1 MSTLVPRTANEV
13 TDAIRWAAAEGETLE
28 VLAGATRRALGR
40 PVEARHV
47 LDVSSLRG
55 VLTYE
60 PEELILTALPG
71 TPVDE
76 IEAMLAERGQ
86 CLAFEPPDFSSLLV
100 AASSSPGLQNAAAD
114 GASARAA
121 AGASGERHTADSL
134 ASPEPRP
141 DKPTL
146 GGMVATG
153 LSGPR
158 RPKAGAVRDHV
169 LGVAAA
175 SGRGE
180 FFMAGGK
187 VVKNVTGYDLP
198 KLFAGSYGTLAV
210 MTEITLKV
218 LPAPETTRT
227 LLLEGLSPSDAVLVM
242 TSVLQ
247 TAAEVSGACHVPAG
261 VSAVGKRYEVAVT
274 AFRLEG
280 VAPSVDFRLNRVR
293 EHVTAKGSVRI
304 LERDESLAFWR
315 EVRDAAPF
323 GRESSRLLWR
333 VSVPPAAGAAVLAE
347 IENALPAAEYFLD
360 WGGGLIWAQLDASS
374 VSDVVAARSSAEK
387 IRAAVATASGH
398 ATLIR
403 AGADVRRAVEV
414 FQPQAAPLAA
424 LSGRVKSQFDPK
436 QVLNPGRMYVGV

>member
-1 MSTLVPRTANEV
+1 VSTLVPRTANEV
-13 TDAIRWAAAEGETLE
+13 TDAIRWAATAGEPLE
-28 VLAGATRRALGR
+28 VIASATRRALGR
-40 PVEARHV
+40 PVDAPHV

-71 TPVDE
+71 TSVEE
-76 IEAMLAERGQ
+76 IEALLAARGQ
-86 CLAFEPPDFSSLLV
+86 CLAFEPPDFTALL
-100 AASSSPGLQNAAAD
+100 S
-114 GASARAA
+114 R
-121 AGASGERHTADSL
+121 
-134 ASPEPRP
+134 EPIP

-169 LGVAAA
+169 LGIAAA

-198 KLFAGSYGTLAV
+198 KLITGSYGTLAV
-210 MTEITLKV
+210 LTEITLKV

-227 LLLEGLSPSDAVLVM
+227 LLIEGLTPQAAVATM

-247 TAAEVSGACHVPAG
+247 TSAETSGACHLPTEIRVT
-261 VSAVGKRYEVAVT
+261 GKPSNTAVT
-274 AFRLEG
+274 ALRLEG
-280 VAPSVDFRLNRVR
+280 VVPSVDFRLDRLRERV
-293 EHVTAKGSVRI
+293 ADKGPVRI

-323 GRESSRLLWR
+323 AHGSSQLLWR
-333 VSVPPAAGAAVLAE
+333 ISVPPAQGALVLDR
-347 IENALPAAEYFLD
+347 ITRDLPAAEFFLD
-360 WGGGLIWAQLDASS
+360 WGGGLIWVQLGAPPDATP
-374 VSDVVAARSSAEK
+374 DAATALAATEK

-398 ATLIR
+398 ATLVR
-403 AGADVRRAVEV
+403 ASADVRRVVQV
-414 FQPQAAPLAA
+414 FQPQPAGLAA
-424 LSGRVKSQFDPK
+424 LSNRVRAQFDPK
-436 QVLNPGRMYVGV
+436 HVLNPGRLYLGV